1 MTTPVQV
8 IAATLPA
15 PPTAAPAAP
24 APPIGAVPMPT
35 APLIVI
41 DGAKVPVIRPYA
53 LAAVTGLGML
63 AVAVTPTASP
73 PGTGTGVGMFAAAT
87 TSIGTAGATFPAS
100 GSASVGIAGGPG
112 SAIVVSAPFSGAGGL
127 VASNA
132 AYGGTGGLGL
142 SILPNSQEWPSFYA
156 TGAATAA
163 ISYVA
168 LFSGTGSTGAP
179 YTQSVG
185 LTENQTGTGGATATI
200 AVRGSAVL
208 GAHFGGA
215 GQPASTVTAAVPLAY
230 AGGSAGA
237 LTAQTGAI
245 SAAGGIGALTAV
257 SGGPALFGST
267 GTTVATVSIPA
278 AFSGSAVLTVTD
290 TVIETA
296 AFSGSG
302 ALVGPNTSGAAS
314 GVGALSAVTG
324 GLALFGTAG
333 TAAAAT
339 GGPVGWSGTGGL
351 SAVVTPGFAPAGM
364 TKNPTQATSSSAWAQ
379 VQGWVADT
387 ANYPGSTTSSN
398 ALVALGG
405 KAAATVTGTVAWT
418 AGMFG
423 NSIQVRLK
431 KNNTVIVTG
440 TTSSSS
446 PSTATTSVAVAN
458 GDLITVEVI
467 DNGQWSAYAATIS
480 SGAGTFVH
488 IT

>member
-41 DGAKVPVIRPYA
+41 DGTKVPVIRPYA
-53 LAAVTGLGML
+53 LAAVAGLGML
-63 AVAVTPTASP
+63 AVAVTPTASSP
-73 PGTGTGVGMFAAAT
+73 AGGTGVGMFAAAT
-87 TSIGTAGATFPAS
+87 TSISTVGPTFTAS
-100 GSASVGIAGGPG
+100 GSTSVGIAAGRG
-112 SAIVVSAPFSGAGGL
+112 SAIVVSAPFGGAGGL

-132 AYGGTGGLGL
+132 AYGGIGGLGL

-156 TGAATAA
+156 SGAATAA
-163 ISYVA
+163 LSYVA
-168 LFSGTGSTGAP
+168 LFSGAGSTGAP

-185 LTENQTGTGGATATI
+185 LIENQTGTGGATAMVAI
-200 AVRGSAVL
+200 RGSAVL
-208 GAHFGGA
+208 AAHFGGV
-215 GQPASTVTAAVPLAY
+215 GQPASTAAAAVPLTY
-230 AGGSAGA
+230 ASGGAGA
-237 LTAQTGAI
+237 LSAPTGAI
-245 SAAGGIGALTAV
+245 GAAGSTGALSTLL
-257 SGGPALFGST
+257 GGPAVFGST
-267 GTTVATVSIPA
+267 GTAVATVSMPA
-278 AFSGSAVLTVTD
+278 AFGGSAVLTVTD
-290 TVIETA
+290 TVVEKA

-302 ALVGPNTSGAAS
+302 ALVGPNTSGAGS
-314 GVGALSAVTG
+314 GVGALSVVTG

-339 GGPVGWSGTGGL
+339 GGPVVWSGTGGL
-351 SAVVTPGFAPAGM
+351 SAVVTPGFAPVGM
-364 TKNPTQATSSSAWAQ
+364 TKNPTQPTSNTWTQ
-379 VQGWVADT
+379 VKGWVADT
-387 ANYPGSTTSSN
+387 STYPGSATSSD
-398 ALVALGG
+398 ALVSLGG

-431 KNNTVIVTG
+431 KNGTVIVTG

-458 GDLITVEVI
+458 GDLITVEMI
-467 DNGQWSAYAATIS
+467 DNSQWSAYAATIS